1 MKETKY
7 KKAIGALDEDKSYS
21 IEEALELILE
31 QPKRKFQETVDISV
45 WLGIDPKKSEQNIRG
60 SLTLPNSLGKEV
72 KVAAFVDSDKADEA
86 KKGGADF
93 IGLDDLIE
101 KYKDGNIDFDVAIT
115 TPDQMKNVSKLA
127 KVLGPKGLMPS
138 PKSGTVTENIDK
150 AVKEIKHGQ
159 VRFKAEQEGI
169 VQGTIANVSMKKAQ
183 LKENF
188 DSFINE
194 LKRLKPAS
202 SKGIYFKSVFLST
215 TMGPGYRIDTSQ
227 FWDIKDCRCLA

>member
-115 TPDQMKNVSKLA
+115 TPAQMKNVSKLA

-227 FWDIKDCRCLA
+227 F

>member
-7 KKAIGALDEDKSYS
+7 KKALGALDEDKSYS
-21 IEEALELILE
+21 TEEALELILK

-159 VRFKAEQEGI
+159 VRFKAEKEGI
-169 VQGTIANVSMKKAQ
+169 VQGTIANVGMKKDQ

-227 FWDIKDCRCLA
+227 F

>member
-7 KKAIGALDEDKSYS
+7 KKALGALDEDKSYS
-21 IEEALELILE
+21 TEEALELILK

-72 KVAAFVDSDKADEA
+72 KIAAFVDADKVDEA
-86 KKGGADF
+86 KKVGADF

-227 FWDIKDCRCLA
+227 F

>member
-7 KKAIGALDEDKSYS
+7 KKSLGALDEDKSYS
-21 IEEALELILE
+21 TEEALELILK

-115 TPDQMKNVSKLA
+115 TPAQMKNVSKLA

-169 VQGTIANVSMKKAQ
+169 VQGTIANVSMKKVQ

-227 FWDIKDCRCLA
+227 F

>member
-7 KKAIGALDEDKSYS
+7 KKALGALDEDKSYS
-21 IEEALELILE
+21 TEEALELILK

-72 KVAAFVDSDKADEA
+72 KVAAFVDSDKVDEA

-115 TPDQMKNVSKLA
+115 TPAQMKNVSKLA

-169 VQGTIANVSMKKAQ
+169 VQGTIANVSMKKDQ

-227 FWDIKDCRCLA
+227 F

>member
-1 MKETKY
+1 MNETKF
-7 KKAIGALDEDKSYS
+7 KKALGSIDEDKSYS
-21 IEEALELILE
+21 PEEALELILK

-60 SLTLPNSLGKEV
+60 SLTLPNPLGKEV
-72 KVAAFVDSDKADEA
+72 KVAAFVDSDKVDEA

-101 KYKDGNIDFDVAIT
+101 KYKDGKIDFDVAVT
-115 TPDQMKNVSKLA
+115 TPSKMKDVSKLA

-150 AVKEIKHGQ
+150 VVKEIKHGQ
-159 VRFKAEQEGI
+159 VRFKAEQQGI
-169 VQGTIANVSMKKAQ
+169 VQGTIANVRMKKVQ

-227 FWDIKDCRCLA
+227 F

>member
-227 FWDIKDCRCLA
+227 F

>member
-86 KKGGADF
+86 KNGGADF
-93 IGLDDLIE
+93 VGLDDLIE

-169 VQGTIANVSMKKAQ
+169 VQGTIANVSMKKVQ

-227 FWDIKDCRCLA
+227 F

>member
-7 KKAIGALDEDKSYS
+7 KKAIGALDEDKSYI

-86 KKGGADF
+86 KKSGADF

-101 KYKDGNIDFDVAIT
+101 KYKDGNIDFDVAVT
-115 TPDQMKNVSKLA
+115 TPAQMKVVSKLA

-227 FWDIKDCRCLA
+227 F

>member
-7 KKAIGALDEDKSYS
+7 KKALGALDEDKSYS
-21 IEEALELILE
+21 TEEALELILK

-72 KVAAFVDSDKADEA
+72 KVAAFVDSDKVDEA

-93 IGLDDLIE
+93 IVLDDLIE

-115 TPDQMKNVSKLA
+115 TPAQMKNVSKLA

-227 FWDIKDCRCLA
+227 F

>member
-7 KKAIGALDEDKSYS
+7 KKALGAQDEDKSYS
-21 IEEALELILE
+21 TEEALELILK

-227 FWDIKDCRCLA
+227 F

>member
-7 KKAIGALDEDKSYS
+7 KKALGALDEDKSYS
-21 IEEALELILE
+21 TEEALELILK

-72 KVAAFVDSDKADEA
+72 KVAAFVDSDKVDEA

-115 TPDQMKNVSKLA
+115 TPAQMKNVSKLA

-215 TMGPGYRIDTSQ
+215 TMGPGYRIDISQ
-227 FWDIKDCRCLA
+227 F

>member
-7 KKAIGALDEDKSYS
+7 KKALVALDEDKSYS
-21 IEEALELILE
+21 TEEALELILK

-72 KVAAFVDSDKADEA
+72 KVAAFVDSDKSDEA

-115 TPDQMKNVSKLA
+115 TPAQMKNVSKLA

-169 VQGTIANVSMKKAQ
+169 VQGTIANVSMKKDQ

-227 FWDIKDCRCLA
+227 F

>member
-7 KKAIGALDEDKSYS
+7 KKALGALEEDKSYS
-21 IEEALELILE
+21 TEEALELILK

-72 KVAAFVDSDKADEA
+72 KVAAFVDSDKVDEA

-115 TPDQMKNVSKLA
+115 TPAQMKNVSKLA

-169 VQGTIANVSMKKAQ
+169 VQGTIANVSMKKVQ

-227 FWDIKDCRCLA
+227 F

>member
-21 IEEALELILE
+21 TEEALELILK

-115 TPDQMKNVSKLA
+115 TPAQMKNVSKLA

-138 PKSGTVTENIDK
+138 PKSGTVTENIGK

-227 FWDIKDCRCLA
+227 F

>member
-7 KKAIGALDEDKSYS
+7 KKALGALDEDKSYS
-21 IEEALELILE
+21 TEEALELILK

-72 KVAAFVDSDKADEA
+72 KVAAFVDSDKSDEA

-115 TPDQMKNVSKLA
+115 TPAQMKNVSKLA

-227 FWDIKDCRCLA
+227 F

>member
-21 IEEALELILE
+21 TEEALELILK

-72 KVAAFVDSDKADEA
+72 KVAAFVDSDKVDEA

-138 PKSGTVTENIDK
+138 PKSRTVTENIDK

-227 FWDIKDCRCLA
+227 F

>member
-7 KKAIGALDEDKSYS
+7 KKALGALDEDKTYS
-21 IEEALELILE
+21 TEEALELILK

-72 KVAAFVDSDKADEA
+72 KIAAFVDADKADEA

-115 TPDQMKNVSKLA
+115 TPAQMKNVSKLA

-227 FWDIKDCRCLA
+227 F

>member
-7 KKAIGALDEDKSYS
+7 KKALGALDEDKSYS
-21 IEEALELILE
+21 TEEALELILK

-72 KVAAFVDSDKADEA
+72 KVAAFVDSDKVDEA

-115 TPDQMKNVSKLA
+115 TPAQMKNVSKLA

-150 AVKEIKHGQ
+150 TVKEIKHGQ

-227 FWDIKDCRCLA
+227 F

>member
-7 KKAIGALDEDKSYS
+7 KKALGVLDEDKSFS
-21 IEEALELILE
+21 TEEALELILK

-72 KVAAFVDSDKADEA
+72 KVAAFVDSDKVDEA

-115 TPDQMKNVSKLA
+115 TPAQMKNVSKLA

-227 FWDIKDCRCLA
+227 F

>member
-21 IEEALELILE
+21 TEEALELILK

-72 KVAAFVDSDKADEA
+72 KVAAFVDSDKVDEA

-227 FWDIKDCRCLA
+227 F

>member
-7 KKAIGALDEDKSYS
+7 KKALGALDEDKSYS
-21 IEEALELILE
+21 TEEALELILK

-72 KVAAFVDSDKADEA
+72 KVAAFVDSDKFDEA

-115 TPDQMKNVSKLA
+115 TPAQMKNVSKLA

-227 FWDIKDCRCLA
+227 F

>member
-7 KKAIGALDEDKSYS
+7 KKALGALDEDKSYS

-169 VQGTIANVSMKKAQ
+169 VQGTIANVSMKKVQ

-227 FWDIKDCRCLA
+227 F

>member
-1 MKETKY
+1 MR
-7 KKAIGALDEDKSYS
+7 
-21 IEEALELILE
+21 
-31 QPKRKFQETVDISV
+31 Q
-45 WLGIDPKKSEQNIRG
+45 
-60 SLTLPNSLGKEV
+60 
-72 KVAAFVDSDKADEA
+72 

-169 VQGTIANVSMKKAQ
+169 VQGTIANVSMKKDQ

-227 FWDIKDCRCLA
+227 F

>member
-115 TPDQMKNVSKLA
+115 TPAQMKNVSKLA

-215 TMGPGYRIDTSQ
+215 TMGPGYRLDTSQ
-227 FWDIKDCRCLA
+227 F

>member
-1 MKETKY
+1 MKETKF
-7 KKAIGALDEDKSYS
+7 KKALGTLDEDKSYS
-21 IEEALELILE
+21 TEEALELILK

-72 KVAAFVDSDKADEA
+72 KVAAFVDSDKVDEA
-86 KKGGADF
+86 EKGGADF

-115 TPDQMKNVSKLA
+115 TPDQMRNVSKLA

-188 DSFINE
+188 DSFIDE

-215 TMGPGYRIDTSQ
+215 TMGPGYKIDTSQ
-227 FWDIKDCRCLA
+227 F

>member
-1 MKETKY
+1 MKETKF
-7 KKAIGALDEDKSYS
+7 KKALGVLDEDKSYS
-21 IEEALELILE
+21 PEEALELILK

-60 SLTLPNSLGKEV
+60 SLTLPNSLGKDV

-115 TPDQMKNVSKLA
+115 TPAKMKDVSKIA

-169 VQGTIANVSMKKAQ
+169 VQGTIANVSMKKDQ

-202 SKGIYFKSVFLST
+202 SKGVYFKSIFLST

-227 FWDIKDCRCLA
+227 F

>member
-7 KKAIGALDEDKSYS
+7 KKALGALDEDKSYS
-21 IEEALELILE
+21 TEEALELILK

-72 KVAAFVDSDKADEA
+72 KVAAFVDSDKVDEA

-93 IGLDDLIE
+93 VGLDDLIE
-101 KYKDGNIDFDVAIT
+101 KYKDGNIDFDVAVT
-115 TPDQMKNVSKLA
+115 TPAQMKVVSKLA

-159 VRFKAEQEGI
+159 VRFKAEQAGI
-169 VQGTIANVSMKKAQ
+169 VQGTIANVNMKKAQ

-227 FWDIKDCRCLA
+227 F

>member
-21 IEEALELILE
+21 TEEALELILK

-72 KVAAFVDSDKADEA
+72 KVAAFVDSDKVDEA

-101 KYKDGNIDFDVAIT
+101 KYKDGN
-115 TPDQMKNVSKLA
+115 
-127 KVLGPKGLMPS
+127 
-138 PKSGTVTENIDK
+138 
-150 AVKEIKHGQ
+150 
-159 VRFKAEQEGI
+159 
-169 VQGTIANVSMKKAQ
+169 
-183 LKENF
+183 
-188 DSFINE
+188 
-194 LKRLKPAS
+194 
-202 SKGIYFKSVFLST
+202 LSL
-215 TMGPGYRIDTSQ
+215 IH
-227 FWDIKDCRCLA
+227 I

>member
-86 KKGGADF
+86 KKCGADF

-169 VQGTIANVSMKKAQ
+169 VQGTIANVSMKKVQ

-227 FWDIKDCRCLA
+227 F

>member
-7 KKAIGALDEDKSYS
+7 KKALGALEEDKSYS
-21 IEEALELILE
+21 TEEALELILK

-72 KVAAFVDSDKADEA
+72 KVAAFVDSDKVDEA

-227 FWDIKDCRCLA
+227 F

>member
-7 KKAIGALDEDKSYS
+7 KKALGALDEDKSYS
-21 IEEALELILE
+21 TEEALELILK

-194 LKRLKPAS
+194 LKRLKPPS

-227 FWDIKDCRCLA
+227 F

>member
-1 MKETKY
+1 MNETKF
-7 KKAIGALDEDKSYS
+7 KKALGSIDEDKSYS
-21 IEEALELILE
+21 PEEALELILK

-72 KVAAFVDSDKADEA
+72 KVAAFVDSDKVDEA

-101 KYKDGNIDFDVAIT
+101 KYKDGKIDFDVAVT
-115 TPDQMKNVSKLA
+115 TPSKMKDVSKLA

-150 AVKEIKHGQ
+150 VVKEIKHGQ
-159 VRFKAEQEGI
+159 VRFKAEQQGI
-169 VQGTIANVSMKKAQ
+169 VQGTIANVRMKKVQ

-227 FWDIKDCRCLA
+227 F